1 MHRYFTS
8 QLIKVSWAGELRTEY
23 EQRTDS
29 TDGNTPQSHASNGLE
44 MNSITCRLNHELS
57 HQERKI
63 LRKPY
68 SSVDVT
74 NQSNDEWL
82 EDCSSLD

>member
-29 TDGNTPQSHASNGLE
+29 TGGNTPQSHASNGLE
-44 MNSITCRLNHELS
+44 TKSITCRLNHEQS
-57 HQERKI
+57 HQDSKI
-63 LRKPY
+63 LSESY
-68 SSVDVT
+68 SSVDVS
-74 NQSNDEWL
+74 NQTAKEWL
-82 EDCSSLD
+82 EDYNSLD